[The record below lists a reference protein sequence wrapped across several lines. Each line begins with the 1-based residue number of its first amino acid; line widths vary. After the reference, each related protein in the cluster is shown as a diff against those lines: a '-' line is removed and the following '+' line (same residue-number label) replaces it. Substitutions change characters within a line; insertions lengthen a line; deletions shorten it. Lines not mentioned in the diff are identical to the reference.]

1 MRFLT
6 NILAKAGL
14 IVDGTTQLNTIANAA
29 IDTDKFLVSD
39 GGVIKYR
46 TGAELASDLGS
57 LTASTLKHQANLQ

>member
-1 MRFLT
+1 MRFLH

-14 IVDGTTQLNTIANAA
+14 IVDGVTQLNTIANAT

-46 TGAELASDLGS
+46 TGAQLGS
-57 LTASTLKHQANLQ
+57 DIGAANFMCHLPMVQT